1 MLINSYGG
9 LQDSELLK
17 IWATRYIPDFTAIS
31 LDLNQ
36 TVINHLAEAISV
48 SRRQAI
54 ASSILKNLITDC
66 AFAGIGAQK
75 ICLQVDEGINLF
87 EVKDIGIQIIAI
99 YQKLLQLFVQEFVF
113 SPMVEHIDGLD
124 TVEGRIKAAESILP
138 AFDHLSQAVEPLLQE
153 LQAIYLNSSN
163 HRAIGFLTTQL
174 SLTRQHV
181 LKRLDIYSGAWLNSY
196 FKLPE
201 ELVCM
206 PWRRVCG
213 AALRPEVSPF
223 VLTMVQKLLPKSQAI
238 ARVVYQKA
246 LLKFP
251 SHTSRQGQIQGQRA
265 QASCLRDFGMF
276 QAYIWLCVLEDSL
289 SVVKEELLPL
299 CLLVFPTAKVQ
310 WVFVECAVSWIV
322 EEIQSFL
329 DEEQLKLFSPYADRI
344 QQLFITAN
352 PNGVDEGAIHQ
363 AMQELAARS

>member
-201 ELVCM
+201 ELVC
-206 PWRRVCG
+206 
-213 AALRPEVSPF
+213 
-223 VLTMVQKLLPKSQAI
+223 K
-238 ARVVYQKA
+238 
-246 LLKFP
+246 
-251 SHTSRQGQIQGQRA
+251 
-265 QASCLRDFGMF
+265 
-276 QAYIWLCVLEDSL
+276 WLH
-289 SVVKEELLPL
+289 K
-299 CLLVFPTAKVQ
+299 
-310 WVFVECAVSWIV
+310 I
-322 EEIQSFL
+322 
-329 DEEQLKLFSPYADRI
+329 
-344 QQLFITAN
+344 N
-352 PNGVDEGAIHQ
+352 
-363 AMQELAARS
+363 